1 LPNDTQLKLRK
12 GEDFMRFIKQFMI
25 ILAISFI
32 GEALHSIV
40 PLPVPASIYG
50 LVIVLIAL
58 QTGALRL
65 NQIKMAA
72 LLLIDIM
79 PIMFIPAAAGLIVVW
94 PDLRP
99 VVIPF
104 AIITVVSTIVV
115 MGVSGGVTQFVR
127 KFIKNKEAK

>member
-1 LPNDTQLKLRK
+1 MKY
-12 GEDFMRFIKQFMI
+12 FKQFGWIMI
-25 ILAISFI
+25 VTCI
-32 GEALHSIV
+32 GEIMKYYI
-40 PLPVPASIYG
+40 PLPIPASIYG

-115 MGVSGGVTQFVR
+115 MGVSGRVTQFVR

>member
-1 LPNDTQLKLRK
+1 
-12 GEDFMRFIKQFMI
+12 MRFIKQFMI

-58 QTGALRL
+58 QT
-65 NQIKMAA
+65 
-72 LLLIDIM
+72 
-79 PIMFIPAAAGLIVVW
+79 IMFIPAAAGLIVVW

-115 MGVSGGVTQFVR
+115 MGVSGRVTQFVR

>member
-1 LPNDTQLKLRK
+1 
-12 GEDFMRFIKQFMI
+12 MRFIKQFMI

-65 NQIKMAA
+65 NQSKMAA

-115 MGVSGGVTQFVR
+115 MGVSGRVTQFVR